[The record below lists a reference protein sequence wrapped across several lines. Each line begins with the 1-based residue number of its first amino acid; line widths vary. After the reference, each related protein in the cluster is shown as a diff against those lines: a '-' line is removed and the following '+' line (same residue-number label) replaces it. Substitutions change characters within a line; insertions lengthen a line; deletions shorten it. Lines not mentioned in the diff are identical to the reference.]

1 MKTADRFEEIKKFE
15 TDLERCTKCGFCSFW
30 CPVYQEELVESSL
43 ARGKNMIIRALLA
56 GEVDYSKE
64 LADRLNKCL
73 LCRTCTTNCPVKTE
87 ISSVIVAARADKV
100 KARGVNFPYNII
112 YRWLIPRRRLFG
124 NVVRLASWLQRILL
138 PKTEGSIRHLPF
150 FLSALGKGRQIPA
163 IAPRFLRQLVPV
175 VNRPPGGVAAKM
187 RVGYFSGCITDFV
200 FPEVGEKIINFL
212 ARNGVEVVVP
222 EEQGCCGAPLYLGAG
237 DFDTARKLADTNVKA
252 FADFDYVISGCATC
266 VSALKDY
273 AKFLADTSER
283 EEAYAKF
290 AGKAIDLAQ
299 FLVDVLQ
306 LPSYQPSPE
315 AKGRKVTWH
324 DPCHLSRHLEV
335 TGQPREV
342 INSTAD
348 IEYIEMQDADRCC
361 GMAGTFSIYYYDLS
375 QKIASKKIEAI
386 KATEADIVATACP
399 GCQIQLIDNIARHKL
414 PQKVMHLIEL
424 LE

>member
-1 MKTADRFEEIKKFE
+1 
-15 TDLERCTKCGFCSFW
+15 
-30 CPVYQEELVESSL
+30 
-43 ARGKNMIIRALLA
+43 
-56 GEVDYSKE
+56 
-64 LADRLNKCL
+64 
-73 LCRTCTTNCPVKTE
+73 
-87 ISSVIVAARADKV
+87 
-100 KARGVNFPYNII
+100 
-112 YRWLIPRRRLFG
+112 
-124 NVVRLASWLQRILL
+124 
-138 PKTEGSIRHLPF
+138 
-150 FLSALGKGRQIPA
+150 
-163 IAPRFLRQLVPV
+163 
-175 VNRPPGGVAAKM
+175 M

-212 ARNGVEVVVP
+212 ARNGVVVVVP

-273 AKFLADTSER
+273 AKFLADTPER
-283 EEAYAKF
+283 KEAYAKF

-324 DPCHLSRHLEV
+324 DPCHLSRHLKV

-361 GMAGTFSIYYYDLS
+361 GMAGAFSIYYYDLS